1 MDPLKASE
9 GFRSGTTPE
18 TIVDAPDRAKR
29 GRPKTLSDSARR
41 AAILVKAREIFLDR
55 GYGGTTT
62 DRVADACGMSKRT
75 IYRLFAS
82 KADLFSA
89 LVDDHRRTMLALP
102 LEQSQEDLPLDD
114 ALAAI
119 FRLDIDAEEERR
131 RMAFVRITM
140 TEAPRHPEIGEALH
154 RHGIGEARR
163 LLADWL
169 ADQRARG
176 RLNVENTTGAARMLM
191 DMMFG
196 APPLKPGSPDHE
208 ESHSDRIAHQEHCI
222 RLFLSGA
229 TPRSTVSTVLP
240 GTAVD
245 RRNHALS

>member
-119 FRLDIDAEEERR
+119 FRLDIDPAIRKS
-131 RMAFVRITM
+131 
-140 TEAPRHPEIGEALH
+140 
-154 RHGIGEARR
+154 ARPST
-163 LLADWL
+163 ATVS
-169 ADQRARG
+169 A
-176 RLNVENTTGAARMLM
+176 
-191 DMMFG
+191 
-196 APPLKPGSPDHE
+196 KPGACWQIGWPTNVPE
-208 ESHSDRIAHQEHCI
+208 GV
-222 RLFLSGA
+222 LMWK
-229 TPRSTVSTVLP
+229 TPRVQH
-240 GTAVD
+240 GC
-245 RRNHALS
+245 